1 MINRIYKLT
10 ILILVMIVIFGCSID
25 NQREYLNVL
34 APESFIKKIKNKE
47 DGVYLITSNKCSAC
61 KIAYDVIIEA
71 AKDTDTT
78 IYTLD
83 VMNEEYEIANED
95 IQDIISILEPVL
107 SVSPETNMKTIYTP
121 HLFCIEN
128 GQLTKSQVGLGS
140 NFTNDKNG
148 LKNLYN
154 LSIGIMNGE

>member
-1 MINRIYKLT
+1 MINRIYKLI

-25 NQREYLNVL
+25 NQREYLDVL
-34 APESFIKKIKNKE
+34 APESFIQKINNKE
-47 DGVYLITSNKCSAC
+47 DGVYLITSSRCSAC
-61 KIAYDVIIEA
+61 EIAYDVIIEA
-71 AKDTDTT
+71 AKDTDTV

-83 VMNEEYEIANED
+83 AMNEEYEVTNED
-95 IQDIISILEPVL
+95 VQDMIDILEPTL
-107 SVSPETNMKTIYTP
+107 MINPETNMKSIYTP

-154 LSIGIMNGE
+154 LYIGIMNGE